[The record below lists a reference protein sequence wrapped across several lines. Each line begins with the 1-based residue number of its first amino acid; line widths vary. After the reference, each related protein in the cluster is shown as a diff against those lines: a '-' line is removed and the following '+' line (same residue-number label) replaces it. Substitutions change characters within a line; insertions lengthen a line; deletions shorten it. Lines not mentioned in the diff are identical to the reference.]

1 MTSAFLRSLS
11 EEVMNFVASYILISL
26 SPSPSPSPFQIGDIK
41 SSLFASID
49 TIPLEFGYSSLP
61 RGLFHQSMRASPPLI
76 WNTSLF

>member
-26 SPSPSPSPFQIGDIK
+26 SPSPSPFQIGDIK